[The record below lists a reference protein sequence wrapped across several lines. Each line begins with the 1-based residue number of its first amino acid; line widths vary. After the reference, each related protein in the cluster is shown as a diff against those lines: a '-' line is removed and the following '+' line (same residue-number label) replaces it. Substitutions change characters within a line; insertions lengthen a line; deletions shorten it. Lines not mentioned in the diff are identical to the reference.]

1 MSQQLNITALKELD
15 PQAIGPV
22 VQDRNSYFQIKRIL
36 DLILA
41 ISALILLS
49 PLMSLIALM
58 VVIDSPGPAIIV
70 QIRIG
75 ARQCFRDGHAFW
87 QQVSFPFFK
96 FRTMWVDANPLVHQQ
111 FIDAYIAG
119 DEAEMAKIQTD
130 PESQTKH
137 KLVNDPRVTRVGKIL
152 RKTSLDELPQIWNV
166 IKGEMSLVGPRPP
179 LPYEVEKYH
188 LWHFQRLTTLPGITG
203 LWQVSG
209 RSSTSFDEM
218 VSLDLKYIENQSI
231 WRDIKILIKTIP
243 AVLSGKGA
251 E

>member
-1 MSQQLNITALKELD
+1 MDWVAELLSSKRIEQSGYFD
-15 PQAIGPV
+15 PEV
-22 VQDRNSYFQIKRIL
+22 VAGLMKKIKRTGAL
-36 DLILA
+36 GETDDMMLA
-41 ISALILLS
+41 GLLS
-49 PLMSLIALM
+49 
-58 VVIDSPGPAIIV
+58 
-70 QIRIG
+70 
-75 ARQCFRDGHAFW
+75 
-87 QQVSFPFFK
+87 
-96 FRTMWVDANPLVHQQ
+96 TELVHQQ